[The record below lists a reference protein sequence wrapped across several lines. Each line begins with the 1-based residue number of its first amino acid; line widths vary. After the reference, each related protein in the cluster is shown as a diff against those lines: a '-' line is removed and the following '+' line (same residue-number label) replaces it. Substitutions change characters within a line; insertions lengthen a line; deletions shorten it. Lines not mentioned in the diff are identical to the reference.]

1 MRAMGTYRHSTV
13 VTRWNLTAALFVFVC
28 CFLPADFIAKAALAG
43 GFVVREAHT
52 DLVDEVYH
60 LDAQIDYKL
69 SDTVLDALEN
79 GVPITIEIR
88 IEVYRPR
95 EYLWKEEVASLR
107 QRYRL
112 EYHALS
118 QQYLVTNLNTRAQQ
132 SYPGRSAAIEAVGAI
147 TDLPMLDRRLLKRGE
162 HYMARL
168 RASLDIEALPAPLRL
183 LAYLS
188 SDWRVSSKWY
198 AWEL

>member
-1 MRAMGTYRHSTV
+1 MRTVGTRRLSTGV
-13 VTRWNLTAALFVFVC
+13 VRWKPAAALFVFVC
-28 CFLPADFIAKAALAG
+28 CFLPADFTVKAVLAD

-52 DLVDEVYH
+52 DLVEEVYQ

-95 EYLWKEEVASLR
+95 EYLWKEEIASLR

-132 SYPGRSAAIEAVGAI
+132 GYPSRSAAIEAVGTI
-147 TDLPMLDRRLLKRGE
+147 TDLPMLDRRLLKRDE
-162 HYMARL
+162 NYKARL

-198 AWEL
+198 TWEL